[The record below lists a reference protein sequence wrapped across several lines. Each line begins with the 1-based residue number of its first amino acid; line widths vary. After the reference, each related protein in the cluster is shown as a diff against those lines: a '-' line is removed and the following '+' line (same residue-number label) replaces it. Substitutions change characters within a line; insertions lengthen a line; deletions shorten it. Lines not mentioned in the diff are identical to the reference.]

1 MIPGFRPELPHAE
14 LPPVELPPASRRDVL
29 RGGLLAG
36 AGLLIGFTLPARGP
50 APAMAATAA
59 AGDAVMPNAFVRI
72 APDNTV
78 TVLIKHLEMGQGVTT
93 GLTTILADE
102 LDADWAQM
110 RAEHAPVDTAKY
122 ANLLFGIQG
131 TGGSTAV
138 ANSWEQLRKAGAS
151 ARAMLVAA
159 AAERWKVPA
168 SEITVSKGV
177 VSHAASNRSAH
188 FGELAEAAAK
198 LPAPADVKLKD
209 QSAFTL
215 IGQRLPRLDSQAKT
229 TGRARFGMDVALP
242 DALVAVVARPSRFG
256 ATVASFDA
264 TAAKAVPGVVDV
276 VAIPQGV
283 AVLAKGMWAA
293 TRGREAL
300 TIRWDES
307 KAETRGSD
315 AILAE
320 YRKLAATPGAV
331 ADKAGDAAAALAGA
345 AKVLTAE
352 FDFPYL
358 AHAPMEPLNCTVKLA
373 PDGMEIWTGCQF
385 QTVDQANAARVA
397 GLKPEQ
403 VRIHTL
409 YAGGSFGRRA
419 TTNSDFIVE
428 AVAVAKATGGKT
440 PVKVIWTREDDVRG
454 GYYRPMYH
462 HALSAGLDA
471 AGNIVGWRHRIVG
484 QSILAGTP
492 FEAMMVKDSV
502 DATSV
507 EGANNLPYAIPN
519 RSVELHTVKSP
530 VPVLW
535 WRSVGST
542 HTAFAVETF
551 LDELAHAAGKDPVA
565 FRRAMLAGEPRHRAV
580 LDLVAEKAGWGT
592 PLPPGRARGIALHES
607 FHSFVAQVAEVSQD
621 KDGRVRVERVVCAV
635 DCGVPVNPD
644 VIRAQMEGG
653 IGFGLGAIMAE
664 QVTLTEGR
672 VDQSNFHDYTPLR
685 IDRMPTVEVHIV
697 PSTAAPTGVGEPGV
711 PPVGPAV
718 ANAVF
723 ALTGRRIRALP
734 FAKELSV

>member
-1 MIPGFRPELPHAE
+1 MIPGFRNERPRTELPA
-14 LPPVELPPASRRDVL
+14 ASRRDVL

-50 APAMAATAA
+50 APAVAATAA

-93 GLTTILADE
+93 GLTTILAEE

-177 VSHAASNRSAH
+177 VSHAASNRSAR

-198 LPAPADVKLKD
+198 QTPPTDLKLKD
-209 QSAFTL
+209 QGAFTL
-215 IGQRLPRLDSQAKT
+215 IGQRLPRLDSVAKT
-229 TGRARFGMDVALP
+229 TGRAQFGMDVALP
-242 DALVAVVARPSRFG
+242 DALVAVVARPTRFG

-300 TIRWDES
+300 TVRWDES
-307 KAETRGSD
+307 KAETRSSD

-428 AVAVAKATGGKT
+428 AVAIAKATGGKA
-440 PVKVIWTREDDVRG
+440 PVKLIWTREDDVRG

-471 AGNIVGWRHRIVG
+471 AGNLVGWRHRIVG
-484 QSILAGTP
+484 QSILTGTP
-492 FEAMMVKDSV
+492 FEAMMVKDGV

-592 PLPPGRARGIALHES
+592 PLPQGRARGVALHES
-607 FHSFVAQVAEVSQD
+607 FHSFVAQVAEVSLD
-621 KDGRVRVERVVCAV
+621 KDGRVRVDRVVCAV

-723 ALTGRRIRALP
+723 ALTGRRVRALP